1 MNEILINPS
10 ILRSFVK
17 CSRQI
22 TRVLEIII
30 VVQPKI
36 IDILF
41 LFYIPIES
49 HGITTISYSREWQ
62 FVSNQVW

>member
-1 MNEILINPS
+1 MNEILINPA

-17 CSRQI
+17 CSRK
-22 TRVLEIII
+22 TTLVLEIII